1 MVQFDARNM
10 ALLESLVVANVYL
23 APEKL
28 QEELGISKRTL
39 QYDVEKINKELDNIG
54 LDGIQSVR
62 GQGYYLLEEE
72 KSTMKEILENREASH
87 KVFSASERR
96 IRILFF
102 LLVTDARVIIDTI
115 NECNEVSRNT
125 SLQDI
130 KQLKLALKQ
139 FNLELIYDRKNG
151 NMVLGDERSI
161 RQFFIHYCMNNEEI
175 ATADQLLD
183 LMKINPM
190 IKNQELF
197 PNLDTIFEILAVTE
211 KKIGIRYTDEVIERI
226 GIMIFFFKERM
237 KRDCYLNEKEEHEVE
252 SFDIAQEIYE
262 QLQQTEDF
270 SINHAEITYLGKLLL
285 GASRLNDDAAATGK
299 LDIIVEK
306 IIAEF
311 ERLACVNFE
320 DHRNLKKDLLLHLQP
335 AYYRLKFQIEWINP
349 LRTDIKQSYSDVYEI
364 TKKSLEP
371 LEDLLGETI
380 PEDEV
385 AYVTILF
392 GGYLSRKNNTLVERK
407 KLLIVCSK
415 GVGTSRMIE
424 RQLSQLLGE
433 RVEILEPIS
442 IREFEKGLYAPDF
455 IVSTLPIMEP
465 KAPVFIVSPIL
476 TEAQKQQLMKAIAPH
491 ILQKDSDARMLSS
504 VLDVVDQYAK
514 VEDREK
520 LAAKLKSVLFQVQ
533 SDSQLERSPTLEEL
547 LPKERIT
554 FQESVADW
562 REAIQVASKSL
573 QQEGYISRNYQQ
585 AMIENIEKLGP
596 YIVIAPGIALPHA
609 SVDDG
614 AYRVGMSLL
623 RLDKPVSFS
632 SKAKDQVRL
641 IIVLASIDSYTH
653 INALSQLTNLIMKH
667 HLLEQIEQAESAAE
681 IAAML
686 TIK

>member
-62 GQGYYLLEEE
+62 GQGYYLLEDE
-72 KSTMKEILENREASH
+72 KSTIKEILGNREASH

-139 FNLELIYDRKNG
+139 FNLELAYDRKNG

-197 PNLDTIFEILAVTE
+197 PKLDTIFEILAVTE
-211 KKIGIRYTDEVIERI
+211 KKIGIRYTDEVLERI

-237 KRDCYLNEKEEHEVE
+237 KRNCYLNEQEEHEVE
-252 SFDIAQEIYE
+252 SFEIAQEIYQ
-262 QLQQTEDF
+262 QLQQSENF
-270 SINHAEITYLGKLLL
+270 KINHAEITYLGKFLL
-285 GASRLNDDAAATGK
+285 GASRLNDDAAAEGK
-299 LDIIVEK
+299 LDLIVEK

-380 PEDEV
+380 PEDEI

-533 SDSQLERSPTLEEL
+533 SDSQLEKSPTLEEL

-554 FQESVADW
+554 FKESVADW
-562 REAIQVASKSL
+562 REAILVASKSL
-573 QQEGYISRNYQQ
+573 QQEGYISRNYQH

-623 RLDKPVSFS
+623 RLNQPVSFS
-632 SKAKDQVRL
+632 SKAKDQVKL

-667 HLLEQIEQAESAAE
+667 HLLEQIEQATSAAE

-686 TIK
+686 TIQ

>member
-72 KSTMKEILENREASH
+72 KLTMKEILENREASH

-197 PNLDTIFEILAVTE
+197 PKLDKIFEILAVTE

-237 KRDCYLNEKEEHEVE
+237 KRDCYLDEHEEHEVE
-252 SFDIAQEIYE
+252 SFHIAEEIYQ
-262 QLQQTEDF
+262 QLQQTENF

-380 PEDEV
+380 PEDEI

-442 IREFEKGLYAPDF
+442 IREFEKGLYTPDF

-533 SDSQLERSPTLEEL
+533 SDSQLEKSPSLDEL
-547 LPKERIT
+547 LPQERII
-554 FQESVADW
+554 FKESVTDW
-562 REAIQVASKSL
+562 QEAIRVASKPL
-573 QQEGYISRNYQQ
+573 QQEGYISKNYQH

-623 RLDKPVSFS
+623 RLDQPVSFS
-632 SKAKDQVRL
+632 SKAKDQVKL

>member
-10 ALLESLVVANVYL
+10 MLLESLVVANVYL

-72 KSTMKEILENREASH
+72 KPTIKEILENREASH

-139 FNLELIYDRKNG
+139 FNLELVYDRKNG

-190 IKNQELF
+190 LKNQELF
-197 PNLDTIFEILAVTE
+197 PKLDTIFEILAVTE
-211 KKIGIRYTDEVIERI
+211 KKIGIRYTDEVLERI

-237 KRDCYLNEKEEHEVE
+237 KRNCYLNEHEEHEVE
-252 SFDIAQEIYE
+252 SFDIAQEIYQ
-262 QLQQTEDF
+262 QLQQSENF
-270 SINHAEITYLGKLLL
+270 NMNHAEITYLGKLLL
-285 GASRLNDDAAATGK
+285 GASRLNDDAAAEGK
-299 LDIIVEK
+299 LDLIVEK

-380 PEDEV
+380 PEDEI

-533 SDSQLERSPTLEEL
+533 SDSQLEKSPTLEEL

-554 FQESVADW
+554 FKESVADW
-562 REAIQVASKSL
+562 REAILVASKSL
-573 QQEGYISRNYQQ
+573 QQEGYISRNYQH

-623 RLDKPVSFS
+623 RLNQPVSFS
-632 SKAKDQVRL
+632 SKAKDQVKL

-667 HLLEQIEQAESAAE
+667 HLLEQIEQATSAAE

-686 TIK
+686 TIQ

>member
-72 KSTMKEILENREASH
+72 KPTIKEILENREASH

-139 FNLELIYDRKNG
+139 FNLELVYDRKNG

-197 PNLDTIFEILAVTE
+197 PKLDTIFEILAVTE
-211 KKIGIRYTDEVIERI
+211 KKIGIRYTDEVLERI

-237 KRDCYLNEKEEHEVE
+237 KRNCYLNEYEEHEVE
-252 SFDIAQEIYE
+252 SFDIAQEIYQ
-262 QLQQTEDF
+262 QLQQSENF
-270 SINHAEITYLGKLLL
+270 NMNHAEITYLGKLLL
-285 GASRLNDDAAATGK
+285 GASRLNDDAAAEGK
-299 LDIIVEK
+299 LDLIVEK

-380 PEDEV
+380 PEDEI

-533 SDSQLERSPTLEEL
+533 SDNQLEKSPTLEEL

-554 FQESVADW
+554 FKESVADW
-562 REAIQVASKSL
+562 REAILVASKSL
-573 QQEGYISRNYQQ
+573 QQEGYISRNYQH

-623 RLDKPVSFS
+623 RLNQPVSFS
-632 SKAKDQVRL
+632 SKAKDQVKL

-667 HLLEQIEQAESAAE
+667 HLLEQIEQATSAAE

-686 TIK
+686 TIQ

>member
-10 ALLESLVVANVYL
+10 TLLESLVVANVYL
-23 APEKL
+23 APENL

-72 KSTMKEILENREASH
+72 KTTIKEILENREASH

-139 FNLELIYDRKNG
+139 FNLELAYDRKNG

-197 PNLDTIFEILAVTE
+197 PKLDMIFEILAVTE

-237 KRDCYLNEKEEHEVE
+237 KRNCYLNEKEEHEVE
-252 SFDIAQEIYE
+252 SFGIAQEIYQ
-262 QLQQTEDF
+262 QLQQSENF
-270 SINHAEITYLGKLLL
+270 KINHAEITYLGKLLL
-285 GASRLNDDAAATGK
+285 GASRLNDDAAAEGK
-299 LDIIVEK
+299 LDLIVEK

-380 PEDEV
+380 PEDEI

-455 IVSTLPIMEP
+455 IVSTLPIMEQ

-476 TEAQKQQLMKAIAPH
+476 TEAQKQQLMKVIAPH

-533 SDSQLERSPTLEEL
+533 SDSQLEKSPSLDEL
-547 LPKERIT
+547 LPQERIT

-573 QQEGYISRNYQQ
+573 QQQGYISRNYQH

-623 RLDKPVSFS
+623 RLDKTVSFS
-632 SKAKDQVRL
+632 SKAKDQVKL

-667 HLLEQIEQAESAAE
+667 HLLEQIEQATSAAE

>member
-190 IKNQELF
+190 MKNQELF

-371 LEDLLGETI
+371 LEELLGETI
-380 PEDEV
+380 PEDEI

>member
-371 LEDLLGETI
+371 LEELLGETI

-533 SDSQLERSPTLEEL
+533 SDSQLEKSPTLEEL
-547 LPKERIT
+547 LPKERIA

-573 QQEGYISRNYQQ
+573 QQEGYISRNYQH

>member
-1 MVQFDARNM
+1 
-10 ALLESLVVANVYL
+10 
-23 APEKL
+23 
-28 QEELGISKRTL
+28 
-39 QYDVEKINKELDNIG
+39 
-54 LDGIQSVR
+54 
-62 GQGYYLLEEE
+62 
-72 KSTMKEILENREASH
+72 
-87 KVFSASERR
+87 
-96 IRILFF
+96 
-102 LLVTDARVIIDTI
+102 
-115 NECNEVSRNT
+115 
-125 SLQDI
+125 
-130 KQLKLALKQ
+130 
-139 FNLELIYDRKNG
+139 
-151 NMVLGDERSI
+151 
-161 RQFFIHYCMNNEEI
+161 
-175 ATADQLLD
+175 
-183 LMKINPM
+183 
-190 IKNQELF
+190 
-197 PNLDTIFEILAVTE
+197 
-211 KKIGIRYTDEVIERI
+211 
-226 GIMIFFFKERM
+226 
-237 KRDCYLNEKEEHEVE
+237 HEVE
-252 SFDIAQEIYE
+252 SFGIAQEIYQ
-262 QLQQTEDF
+262 QLQQSENF
-270 SINHAEITYLGKLLL
+270 KINHAEITYLGKLLL
-285 GASRLNDDAAATGK
+285 GASRLNDDAAAEGK
-299 LDIIVEK
+299 LDLIVEK

-371 LEDLLGETI
+371 LEDLLGEAI
-380 PEDEV
+380 PEDEI

-455 IVSTLPIMEP
+455 IVSTLPIMEQ

-476 TEAQKQQLMKAIAPH
+476 TEAQKQQLMKVIAPH

-533 SDSQLERSPTLEEL
+533 SDSQLEKSPSLDEL
-547 LPKERIT
+547 LPQERII
-554 FQESVADW
+554 FKESVTDW
-562 REAIQVASKSL
+562 QEAIRVASKPL
-573 QQEGYISRNYQQ
+573 QQEGYISKNYQH

-623 RLDKPVSFS
+623 RLDQPVSFS
-632 SKAKDQVRL
+632 SKAKDQVKL

-667 HLLEQIEQAESAAE
+667 HLLEQIEQATSAAE

-686 TIK
+686 TIQ

>member
-72 KSTMKEILENREASH
+72 KPTMKEILENREASH

-139 FNLELIYDRKNG
+139 FNLELVYDRKNG

-197 PNLDTIFEILAVTE
+197 PKLDTIFEILAVTE
-211 KKIGIRYTDEVIERI
+211 KKIGIRYTDEVLERI

-237 KRDCYLNEKEEHEVE
+237 KRNCYLNEQEEHEVE
-252 SFDIAQEIYE
+252 SFDIAQEIYQ
-262 QLQQTEDF
+262 QLQQSENF
-270 SINHAEITYLGKLLL
+270 NMNHAEITYLGKLLL
-285 GASRLNDDAAATGK
+285 GASRLNDDAAAEGK
-299 LDIIVEK
+299 LDLIVEK

-380 PEDEV
+380 PEDEI

-533 SDSQLERSPTLEEL
+533 SDSQLEKSPTLEEL

-554 FQESVADW
+554 FKESVADW
-562 REAIQVASKSL
+562 REAILVASKSL
-573 QQEGYISRNYQQ
+573 QQEGYISRNYQH

-623 RLDKPVSFS
+623 RLNQPVSFS
-632 SKAKDQVRL
+632 SKAKDQVKL

-667 HLLEQIEQAESAAE
+667 HLLEQIEQATSAAE

>member
-72 KSTMKEILENREASH
+72 KPTMKEILENREASH

-139 FNLELIYDRKNG
+139 FNLELVYDRKNG

-197 PNLDTIFEILAVTE
+197 PKLDTIFEILAVTE
-211 KKIGIRYTDEVIERI
+211 KKIGIRYTDEVLERI

-237 KRDCYLNEKEEHEVE
+237 KRNCYLNEQEEHEVE
-252 SFDIAQEIYE
+252 SFEIAQEIYQ
-262 QLQQTEDF
+262 QLQQSENF
-270 SINHAEITYLGKLLL
+270 NMNHAEITYLGKLLL
-285 GASRLNDDAAATGK
+285 GASRLDDDAAAEGK
-299 LDIIVEK
+299 LDLIVEK

-380 PEDEV
+380 PEDEI

-533 SDSQLERSPTLEEL
+533 SDSQLEKSPTLEEL

-554 FQESVADW
+554 FKESVADW
-562 REAIQVASKSL
+562 REAILVASKSL
-573 QQEGYISRNYQQ
+573 QQEGYISRNYQH

-623 RLDKPVSFS
+623 RLNQPVSFS
-632 SKAKDQVRL
+632 SKAKDQVKL

-667 HLLEQIEQAESAAE
+667 HLLEQIEQATSAAE

>member
-320 DHRNLKKDLLLHLQP
+320 DHLNLKKDLLLHLQP

-371 LEDLLGETI
+371 LEELLGETI
-380 PEDEV
+380 PEDEI

-533 SDSQLERSPTLEEL
+533 SDSQLEKSPTLEEL
-547 LPKERIT
+547 LPKERIA

-562 REAIQVASKSL
+562 RGAIQVASKSL
-573 QQEGYISRNYQQ
+573 QQEGYISRNYQH

>member
-72 KSTMKEILENREASH
+72 KPTMKEILENREASH

-139 FNLELIYDRKNG
+139 FNLELVYDRKNG

-197 PNLDTIFEILAVTE
+197 PKLDTIFEILAVTE
-211 KKIGIRYTDEVIERI
+211 KKIGIRYTDEVLERI

-237 KRDCYLNEKEEHEVE
+237 KRNCYLNEQEEHEVE
-252 SFDIAQEIYE
+252 SFDIAQEIYQ
-262 QLQQTEDF
+262 QLQQSENF
-270 SINHAEITYLGKLLL
+270 NMNHAEITYLGKLLL
-285 GASRLNDDAAATGK
+285 GASRLDDDAAAEGK
-299 LDIIVEK
+299 LDLIVEK

-380 PEDEV
+380 PEDEI

-533 SDSQLERSPTLEEL
+533 SDSQLEKSPTLEEL

-554 FQESVADW
+554 FKESVADW
-562 REAIQVASKSL
+562 REAILVASKSL
-573 QQEGYISRNYQQ
+573 QQEGYISRNYQH

-623 RLDKPVSFS
+623 RLNQPVSFS
-632 SKAKDQVRL
+632 SKAKDQVKL

-667 HLLEQIEQAESAAE
+667 HLLEQIEQATSAAE

-686 TIK
+686 TIQ

>member
-10 ALLESLVVANVYL
+10 TLLESLVVANVYL
-23 APEKL
+23 APENL

-39 QYDVEKINKELDNIG
+39 QYDVEKINKELNNIG

-72 KSTMKEILENREASH
+72 KTTIKEILENREVSH

-102 LLVTDARVIIDTI
+102 LLATDARVIIDTI
-115 NECNEVSRNT
+115 NECNGVSRNT

-139 FNLELIYDRKNG
+139 FNLELAYDRKNG

-190 IKNQELF
+190 IKNKELF
-197 PNLDTIFEILAVTE
+197 PHLDTIFEILAVTE

-237 KRDCYLNEKEEHEVE
+237 KRNCYLNEKEKHEVE
-252 SFDIAQEIYE
+252 SFDIAQEIYQ
-262 QLQQTEDF
+262 QLQQGEDF
-270 SINHAEITYLGKLLL
+270 KINHAEITYLGKLLL

-299 LDIIVEK
+299 LDLIVEK

-320 DHRNLKKDLLLHLQP
+320 DHRSLKKDLLLHLQP

-380 PEDEV
+380 PEDEI

-455 IVSTLPIMEP
+455 IVSTLPIMEQ

-520 LAAKLKSVLFQVQ
+520 LAVKLKSVLFQVQ
-533 SDSQLERSPTLEEL
+533 SDSQLEKSPSLDEL
-547 LPKERIT
+547 LPQERII
-554 FQESVADW
+554 FKESVTDW
-562 REAIQVASKSL
+562 QEAIRVASKPL
-573 QQEGYISRNYQQ
+573 QQEGYISKNYQH

-623 RLDKPVSFS
+623 RLEQSVSFS
-632 SKAKDQVRL
+632 SKAKDQVKL

-667 HLLEQIEQAESAAE
+667 HLLEQIEQAKTATE
-681 IAAML
+681 IAEML
-686 TIK
+686 TMK

>member
-10 ALLESLVVANVYL
+10 TLLESLVVANVYL

-39 QYDVEKINKELDNIG
+39 QYDVEKINKELDDIG

-72 KSTMKEILENREASH
+72 KSTIKDIIENREARH

-139 FNLELIYDRKNG
+139 FNLELAYDRKNG

-190 IKNQELF
+190 IKKKELF
-197 PNLDTIFEILAVTE
+197 PHLDTIFEILVVTE
-211 KKIGIRYTDEVIERI
+211 KKIGIRYTDEVMERI

-237 KRDCYLNEKEEHEVE
+237 KRDCYLNEPEEHEVE
-252 SFDIAQEIYE
+252 SFDIAQEIYQ
-262 QLQQTEDF
+262 QLQQNEELK
-270 SINHAEITYLGKLLL
+270 INHAEITYLGKLLL

-299 LDIIVEK
+299 LELIVEK
-306 IIAEF
+306 VIAEF

-320 DHRNLKKDLLLHLQP
+320 DHSSLKKDLLLHLQP

-380 PEDEV
+380 PEDEI

-442 IREFEKGLYAPDF
+442 IREFEKGIYTPDF

-465 KAPVFIVSPIL
+465 KVPVFIVSPIL
-476 TEAQKQQLMKAIAPH
+476 TEAQKQQLMKTIAPH

-533 SDSQLERSPTLEEL
+533 SDSQLEKSPTLEEL

-554 FQESVADW
+554 FKESVSDW
-562 REAIQVASKSL
+562 REAIHVASESL
-573 QQEGYISRNYQQ
+573 QQEGYISRKYQH

-623 RLDKPVSFS
+623 RLDQPVSFS
-632 SKAKDQVRL
+632 SKAKDQVKL

-667 HLLEQIEQAESAAE
+667 HLLEQIEQAESASE

>member
-190 IKNQELF
+190 MKNQELF

-371 LEDLLGETI
+371 LEELLGETI

-533 SDSQLERSPTLEEL
+533 SDSQLEKSPTLEEL
-547 LPKERIT
+547 LPKERIA

>member
-371 LEDLLGETI
+371 LEELLGETI
-380 PEDEV
+380 REDEI

-514 VEDREK
+514 VENREK

-533 SDSQLERSPTLEEL
+533 SDSQLEKSPTLEEL

-573 QQEGYISRNYQQ
+573 QQEGYISRNYQH

>member
-62 GQGYYLLEEE
+62 GQGYYLLEDE
-72 KSTMKEILENREASH
+72 KSTIKEILGNREASH

-139 FNLELIYDRKNG
+139 FNLELAYDRKNG
-151 NMVLGDERSI
+151 NMVLGDERGI

-197 PNLDTIFEILAVTE
+197 PKLDTIFEILAVTE
-211 KKIGIRYTDEVIERI
+211 KKIGIRYTDEVLERI

-237 KRDCYLNEKEEHEVE
+237 KRNCYLNEHEDHEVE
-252 SFDIAQEIYE
+252 SFDIAQEIYQ
-262 QLQQTEDF
+262 QLQQSENF
-270 SINHAEITYLGKLLL
+270 KMNHVEITYLGKLLL
-285 GASRLNDDAAATGK
+285 GASRLNDDAAAEGK
-299 LDIIVEK
+299 LDLIVEK

-380 PEDEV
+380 PEDEI

-533 SDSQLERSPTLEEL
+533 SDSQLEKSPTLEEL

-554 FQESVADW
+554 FKESVADW
-562 REAIQVASKSL
+562 REAILVASKSL
-573 QQEGYISRNYQQ
+573 QQEGYISRNYQH

-623 RLDKPVSFS
+623 RLNQPVSFS
-632 SKAKDQVRL
+632 SKAKDQVKL

-667 HLLEQIEQAESAAE
+667 HLLEQIEQATSAAE

-686 TIK
+686 TIQ

>member
-190 IKNQELF
+190 MKNQELF

-226 GIMIFFFKERM
+226 GVMIFFFKERM

>member
-102 LLVTDARVIIDTI
+102 LLVTDARVIINTI

-175 ATADQLLD
+175 TTADQLLD

-299 LDIIVEK
+299 LDIVVEK

-371 LEDLLGETI
+371 LEELLGETI
-380 PEDEV
+380 PEDEI

-533 SDSQLERSPTLEEL
+533 SDSQLEKSPTLEEL

-573 QQEGYISRNYQQ
+573 QQEGYISRNYQH

>member
-547 LPKERIT
+547 LPKERIA

>member
-10 ALLESLVVANVYL
+10 ALLESLIVANVYL

-72 KSTMKEILENREASH
+72 KPTMKEILENREASH

-190 IKNQELF
+190 VKNQELF

-237 KRDCYLNEKEEHEVE
+237 KRDCYLNEQEEHEVD
-252 SFDIAQEIYE
+252 SFHIAQEIYE

-349 LRTDIKQSYSDVYEI
+349 LRADIKQSYSDVYEI

-380 PEDEV
+380 PEDEI

-442 IREFEKGLYAPDF
+442 IREFEKGLYTPDF

-533 SDSQLERSPTLEEL
+533 SDSQLEKSPSLDEL
-547 LPKERIT
+547 LPQERII
-554 FQESVADW
+554 FKESVTDW
-562 REAIQVASKSL
+562 QEAIRVASKPL
-573 QQEGYISRNYQQ
+573 QHEGYISKNYQH

-632 SKAKDQVRL
+632 SKAKDQVKL

>member
-10 ALLESLVVANVYL
+10 TLLESLVVANVYL
-23 APEKL
+23 APENL

-72 KSTMKEILENREASH
+72 KTTIKEILENREASH

-190 IKNQELF
+190 LKNQELF

-237 KRDCYLNEKEEHEVE
+237 KRDCYLNEQEEHEVE

-371 LEDLLGETI
+371 LEELLGETI
-380 PEDEV
+380 PEDEI

-533 SDSQLERSPTLEEL
+533 SDSQLEKSPTLEEL

-562 REAIQVASKSL
+562 REAILVASKSL
-573 QQEGYISRNYQQ
+573 QQEGYISRNYQH

-623 RLDKPVSFS
+623 RLDQPVSFS
-632 SKAKDQVRL
+632 SKAKDQVKL

-667 HLLEQIEQAESAAE
+667 HLLEQIEQATSAAE

>member
-72 KSTMKEILENREASH
+72 KPTMKEILENREASH

-237 KRDCYLNEKEEHEVE
+237 KRDCYLDEHEEHEVE
-252 SFDIAQEIYE
+252 SFDIAEEIYQ
-262 QLQQTEDF
+262 QLQQTENF

-380 PEDEV
+380 PEDEI

-533 SDSQLERSPTLEEL
+533 SDSQLEKSPSLDEL
-547 LPKERIT
+547 LPQERII
-554 FQESVADW
+554 FKESVTDW
-562 REAIQVASKSL
+562 QEAIRVASKPL
-573 QQEGYISRNYQQ
+573 QHEGYISKNYQH

-623 RLDKPVSFS
+623 RLDQPVSFS
-632 SKAKDQVRL
+632 SKAKDQVKL